1 MNNVENNYG
10 CRYHVENSC
19 GFGKLTSCRRN
30 GNIGV
35 IGKDIFKGSQRE
47 IFLFLLFFAQNIEP
61 STSVVIVAIMYCVYA
76 RDFDPQ
82 QLVLAERFSCFV
94 YI

>member
-1 MNNVENNYG
+1 MWLW
-10 CRYHVENSC
+10 
-19 GFGKLTSCRRN
+19 KLTSSRKN
-30 GNIGV
+30 GNVGE

-61 STSVVIVAIMYCVYA
+61 STSVVIVTIMYCVYA

-82 QLVLAERFSCFV
+82 QLVFGGEVSLFCLHLETFKLV
-94 YI
+94 NT